1 MWLYKPPSFNE
12 KDVFFHLNNA
22 HNFFYITYENITLID
37 DFNMIPENKKL
48 SDFCEMNKF
57 ERLILTLFRIEGG
70 QKSPLLVFPL

>member
-1 MWLYKPPSFNE
+1 M
-12 KDVFFHLNNA
+12 
-22 HNFFYITYENITLID
+22 ID

-70 QKSPLLVFPL
+70 AKKPPTSFSPVTFTNLGISPPKLSDF